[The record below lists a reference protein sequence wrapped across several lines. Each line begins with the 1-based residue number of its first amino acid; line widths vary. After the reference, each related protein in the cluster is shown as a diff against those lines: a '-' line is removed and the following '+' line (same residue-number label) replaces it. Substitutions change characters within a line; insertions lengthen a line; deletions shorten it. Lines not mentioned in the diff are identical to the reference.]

1 MAKQKRSL
9 TSTEMLADWQA
20 QFVRYLKSE
29 KRASPYTLRNYTATL
44 ERFDGFLSVHLG
56 EAATLDHLTTLE
68 VKDFRGYLA
77 MRRNEGLQPQSIKL
91 ELSALKS
98 FYKFLRRRA
107 DIDNDAIEMMRGPRA
122 KERLPRPIS
131 KSDAGELLAAAEKT
145 NTSARK
151 QNWEKARDVALLTL
165 IYGAGLRVSEAL
177 SLSWGEA
184 PLSETIRIKGKG
196 AKTRIVPVLDK
207 AREAIGVYV
216 EACPYGAD
224 ADDPL
229 FFSTRGKR
237 LSARQAQ
244 RLMQGLRSALGLP
257 DTATPHA
264 LRHSFATHLLSA
276 GGDLRSIQELLG
288 HTSLAATQRYTKIDQ
303 ENLLKVFDKAH
314 PRA

>member
-9 TSTEMLADWQA
+9 TSTETLADWQA
-20 QFVRYLKSE
+20 QFARYLKSE
-29 KRASPYTLRNYTATL
+29 KRASPYTLRNYSATL
-44 ERFDGFLSVHLG
+44 ERFDAFLSVHLG
-56 EAATLDHLTTLE
+56 EAATLDHLTALE

-131 KSDAGELLAAAEKT
+131 KSDAGELLAAAGKT
-145 NTSARK
+145 NTTADK

-177 SLSWGEA
+177 SLNWGEA

-207 AREAIGVYV
+207 AREAIDLYV
-216 EACPYGAD
+216 AACPYGAD
-224 ADDPL
+224 VDDPL

-237 LSARQAQ
+237 LSPRQVQ
-244 RLMQGLRSALGLP
+244 RLMQNLRSALGLP

-288 HTSLAATQRYTKIDQ
+288 HSSLAATQRYTKIDQ